1 MANIIPDD
9 LISTINDFK
18 KSLNGQTISIHG
30 KDYATVA
37 LRLAVARRNLG
48 AKLKIETEIVS
59 IDKDVVVVKAI
70 VTIAGNVIATGLAEE
85 RRSASRI
92 NQTSALENCE
102 TSAVG
107 RALAFCGITND
118 SIASAEEVAAAIE
131 QQDKKLQAAMKE
143 LKAVS
148 HAGSYQQWLTNYKT
162 FLADLKSKNPIG
174 YQGFM
179 EQFTSIK
186 NQLKSKLQKY
196 LIGLK
201 IMEFLIKKC

>member
-1 MANIIPDD
+1 MSKAKTIIPDD
-9 LISTINDFK
+9 LILCINDFK

-37 LRLAVARRNLG
+37 LRLAVLRRNLG
-48 AKLKIETEIVS
+48 ARAKIETEIVS
-59 IDKDVVVVKAI
+59 IDQTTVVCKATVSI
-70 VTIAGNVIATGLAEE
+70 NGTVIATGLAEE
-85 RRSASRI
+85 KRTASRI

-131 QQDKKLQAAMKE
+131 QQSNQIQQA
-143 LKAVS
+143 LKDLEAVS
-148 HAGSYQQWLTNYKT
+148 HAGNFQQWLTNNKSM
-162 FLADLKSKNPIG
+162 LSNLKAQNPVS

-179 EQFTSIK
+179 EKFTVIK
-186 NQLKSKLQKY
+186 NQLKQKGVLQ
-196 LIGLK
+196 
-201 IMEFLIKKC
+201 